1 MPKRY
6 FNWKLAIVLLIGLV
20 VLGATAF
27 GLRRWQRRG
36 RAEEGLELGNKA
48 YSENRWE
55 DAARD
60 LGRYLGVR
68 GDDVTILL
76 KYADAQ
82 LKIRPLKSNN
92 IRQAVTAYRTVL
104 RVNKGN
110 TEAVTQ
116 LTGLYLAM
124 GMPGEAELIA
134 KRYLETKQDPEIRRM
149 LAGALA
155 SQRKFEEA
163 AAELKGIIAENPE
176 QILAY
181 EGLGQLTEQRR
192 SATTSLAGTEPPE
205 HWFNEAVKN
214 NPSSALAYISRAGF
228 YLRTQDKAK
237 ALADLEQ
244 AEKLDIS
251 DPTVRLRLAGMF
263 ITANAL
269 DKAEEHLLAVQ
280 KVAPTEQNLWRMW
293 AQLALQSRSQEKMLT
308 VAETG
313 LKELSSQPW
322 DFMPTAAE
330 LFINCGQLDRA
341 TDCITQLRQKDID
354 PGVVAFLDGLV
365 AEQKGQ
371 PFEAVKCWYR
381 AIQLGNKDPQ
391 VRLAL
396 ASALSRLGDTQSA
409 LRQLRTIVSEN
420 PTSPSLKGH
429 LALARLL
436 ARTGNW
442 DETVE
447 YTRKALQ
454 LSPGNLEAI
463 LLNLQAQMELLAASA
478 ATENAQGWQDI
489 KNQLSALDK
498 AAEGAPDVKLAQF
511 QLAMHQ
517 RSFTEAETLL
527 TQLKQSPNVSVGDS
541 QLRIVMAEADLLIA
555 QEKVDEAISKLNEI
569 VKQFPDSIEPV
580 RVLAILLNQQ
590 KNREKCETTIKDA
603 LARTKQPIVYRELGV
618 MLAELYTLWGQTD
631 KLYPLLNELT
641 QKEPNDI
648 PIKRWLLVCNEV
660 VKDPA
665 RVQQLIDDIK
675 LLEGE
680 EEGWQWRYEQARA
693 WFGAANF
700 KERYPQIISLL
711 QENLLANP
719 DDQSNRLLLAATY
732 ERGGDL
738 QMALSTYRQALDRS
752 PQDLR
757 VIIPTVAALYKAKEY
772 SQAEEILNRA
782 SRAKLS
788 HPQLQRLQ
796 FENYIRRGQLSSASD
811 ILEDIIR
818 NDPNNQAVCLSLA
831 LLKMQQNKFDDASQ
845 LLDKI
850 KIQDPNS
857 LSVKVAQVQLN
868 LQQQKPQEALTL
880 CNEIIANLN
889 NASAY
894 ILRART
900 YAAIGQTDKAMED
913 FQQATTIEP
922 NNVEALVA
930 RSDFYRTTGEHN
942 KAEADIRQAMSLAP
956 NNAQI
961 QKRAA
966 TLLLI
971 SGSPD
976 KIRQA
981 RDILDKGLEANPDNG
996 ELQMLKARLL
1006 LAEGTAPAIE
1016 NAAQV
1021 LQKLT
1026 DTQPKISEAWL
1037 LLGEIALR
1045 QGEQGKAIDIVLRG
1059 LVHKADDKAL
1069 LTLKARAEAA
1079 RSPVL
1084 AIPTLR
1090 MLRDADPNDTDT
1102 AILLANAYV
1111 ATNEPNKAVEL
1122 LNNQL
1127 SVCKNDSI
1135 RRRCRITLAV
1145 ALYKSGNKAETQKE
1159 FDLLFQS
1166 EPNDASPLL
1175 AQAMLLRD
1183 DQLWSQ
1189 LIQNVTDWYQ
1199 KHPKD
1204 TGTPVII
1211 AGELAGVENSEAKKA
1226 AEEILKMILG
1236 KDPNCINAMS
1246 VLGMLLQ
1253 TSGRSEESTQLY
1265 QKILSLQPDNAIA
1278 INNLAW
1284 IMCEEQGKPG
1294 QALELAERGL
1304 KMAPNYIDLIDTRG
1318 VAYYRLGEFNKAIQ
1332 DFTTCIKLYP
1342 AGAPSGAASR
1352 FHLARAIAALR
1363 RMRKSGLGH
1372 TAGAIGEKDK
1382 AIEYLNQALN
1392 SGSQTKGLSPKD
1404 LAEAQRLLEEL
1415 LKEGG

>member
-20 VLGATAF
+20 VLGVTAF

-48 YSENRWE
+48 YGENRWE
-55 DAARD
+55 DAARE
-60 LGRYLGVR
+60 LGRYLGVK
-68 GDDVTILL
+68 GNDVPILL

-82 LKIRPLKSNN
+82 LKIRPLKRNN
-92 IRQAVTAYRTVL
+92 IQQAIGAYRTAL
-104 RVNKGN
+104 RVDKNN
-110 TEAVTQ
+110 SEATKQ
-116 LTGLYLAM
+116 LTGLYLTV
-124 GMPGEAELIA
+124 GMAGEADLIA
-134 KRYLETKQDPEIRRM
+134 RRYLETNQDPEVRRILALA
-149 LAGALA
+149 LAG
-155 SQRKFEEA
+155 QRKFDEA
-163 AAELKGIIAENPE
+163 ATELKSIVAEHPE

-181 EGLGQLTEQRR
+181 EALGQLTEQRR
-192 SATTSLAGTEPPE
+192 ESSPEPPE

-228 YLRTQDKAK
+228 YIRNQDRAK

-244 AEKLDIS
+244 AEKLDLS
-251 DPTVRLRLAGMF
+251 DPAVRLRLAAGF
-263 ITANAL
+263 IYANAL
-269 DKAEEHLLAVQ
+269 DKAEEQLVAVQ

-293 AQLALQSRSQEKMLT
+293 AQLALQSKSQEKMLT

-322 DFMPTAAE
+322 DFMTTAAE
-330 LFINCGQLDRA
+330 LFIHCGQLDRA
-341 TDCITQLRQKDID
+341 TDCITQLRQKDIT
-354 PGVVAFLDGLV
+354 PEAVAFLEGLI
-365 AEQKGQ
+365 ADQRGQ
-371 PFEAVKCWYR
+371 SFEAVRYWYR
-381 AIQLGNKDPQ
+381 AIQLDNKSPKSPR
-391 VRLAL
+391 VRLAM
-396 ASALSRLGDTQSA
+396 AMTLSRLGDTQSA
-409 LRQLRTIVSEN
+409 MRQLRTVVSEN
-420 PTSPSLKGH
+420 PTLLEGH

-442 DETVE
+442 DETVAS
-447 YTRKALQ
+447 TQKTLQ
-454 LSPGNLEAI
+454 LSPGNLEAN

-478 ATENAQGWQDI
+478 ATENAQDWQNI
-489 KNQLSALDK
+489 KNRLSALDK

-511 QLAMHQ
+511 RLAMHQ
-517 RSFTEAETLL
+517 RNFTEAETLL
-527 TQLKQSPNVSVGDS
+527 TQLKQSATTPLAAS
-541 QLRIVMAEADLLIA
+541 QLRIAMAEIDLLIT
-555 QEKVDEAISKLNEI
+555 QEKTDQAISRLNEAINA
-569 VKQFPDSIEPV
+569 FPETVEPA
-580 RVLAILLNQQ
+580 RVLALLLNQQ
-590 KNREKCETTIKDA
+590 GNREKCEATIKDT
-603 LARTKQPIVYRELGV
+603 LARTRQPIVYRELGV

-660 VKDPA
+660 AKDPA
-665 RVQQLIDDIK
+665 KVQQLINDIK
-675 LLEGE
+675 SLEG
-680 EEGWQWRYEQARA
+680 EEGWQWRYEQART

-719 DDQSNRLLLAATY
+719 DDQSSRLLLAVTY

-796 FENYIRRGQLSSASD
+796 FENYLRRGQISPASD
-811 ILEDIIR
+811 ILEDILH

-831 LLKMQQNKFDDASQ
+831 LLQMRQNKFNEASQ
-845 LLDKI
+845 LLDKLRT
-850 KIQDPNS
+850 QDPNS

-868 LQQQKPQEALTL
+868 LQQQKPQEAIRL

-900 YAAIGQTDKAMED
+900 YATLGQTDKAIED
-913 FQQATTIEP
+913 LQRATTIEP
-922 NNVEALVA
+922 NNIEAWVA
-930 RSDFYRTTGEHN
+930 RSDFYYSTGQRD
-942 KAEADIRQAMSLAP
+942 KAEADIQQALSLAP
-956 NNAQI
+956 DNTQVL
-961 QKRAA
+961 KRAA
-966 TLLLI
+966 TLLLL
-971 SGSPD
+971 SSNTD

-981 RDILDKGLEANPDNG
+981 KSLLEKGLESNPDDG
-996 ELQMLKARLL
+996 ELQVLKARSL

-1016 NAAQV
+1016 NAAQI

-1026 DTQPKISEAWL
+1026 DTQPEISEAWL
-1037 LLGEIALR
+1037 LLGEILLR
-1045 QGEQGKAIDIVLRG
+1045 QREPGKAIDIALRG
-1059 LVHKADDKAL
+1059 LVHKANDRAL
-1069 LTLKARAEAA
+1069 LVLKARAEAA

-1090 MLRDADPNDTDT
+1090 VLRDADPNDTDT
-1102 AILLANAYV
+1102 AILLANAYI
-1111 ATNEPNKAVEL
+1111 ATNEPQKAVEL
-1122 LNNQL
+1122 LKNQL
-1127 SVCKNDSI
+1127 SVCKDDSI

-1145 ALYKSGNKAETQKE
+1145 ALYKSGNKPDAQKE
-1159 FDLLFQS
+1159 FDSLIQS
-1166 EPNDASPLL
+1166 APDDASPLL
-1175 AQAMLLRD
+1175 AQTRLLRD

-1204 TGTPVII
+1204 AGTPVII

-1226 AEEILKMILG
+1226 AEEILKMILN
-1236 KDPNCINAMS
+1236 KDPSRTEAMHT
-1246 VLGMLLQ
+1246 LAMLLQ
-1253 TSGRSEESTQLY
+1253 ITDRYEESAQLY
-1265 QKILSLQPDNAIA
+1265 QKILTLQPDNAVA

-1284 IMCEEQGKPG
+1284 IMCEEQGKSR

-1304 KMAPNYIDLIDTRG
+1304 KISPKYIDLIDTRG
-1318 VAYYRLGEFNKAIQ
+1318 VAYYRLGEFDKAVQ

-1342 AGAPSGAASR
+1342 VGAPSGAASR
-1352 FHLARAIAALR
+1352 FHLARAYAAL
-1363 RMRKSGLGH
+1363 K
-1372 TAGAIGEKDK
+1372 EKDK
-1382 AIEYLNQALN
+1382 ALEHLNQILN
-1392 SGSQTKGLSPKD
+1392 SESQTKALSQKD
-1404 LAEAQRLLEEL
+1404 LAEARRLLDEL
-1415 LKEGG
+1415 SKGG

>member
-55 DAARD
+55 DAARE
-60 LGRYLGVR
+60 LGRYLGVK
-68 GDDVTILL
+68 GNDVPNLL

-92 IRQAVTAYRTVL
+92 IRQAITAYRTVL
-104 RVNKGN
+104 RVDKGN

-116 LTGLYLAM
+116 LTRLYLAM
-124 GMPGEAELIA
+124 GMPGETELIA

-163 AAELKGIIAENPE
+163 AAELKGIIADNPE

-228 YLRTQDKAK
+228 YLRTQNKAK

-269 DKAEEHLLAVQ
+269 GKAEEHLLAVQ
-280 KVAPTEQNLWRMW
+280 KVAPTEQNLWQSW
-293 AQLALQSRSQEKMLT
+293 AQLAIQSKSQEKMLS
-308 VAETG
+308 VAETA

-330 LFINCGQLDRA
+330 LFIRSGRLDRA
-341 TDCITQLRQKDID
+341 ADCITQLRQKDIAPD
-354 PGVVAFLDGLV
+354 VVAFLEGLV

-381 AIQLGNKDPQ
+381 AIQLDNKSPR
-391 VRLAL
+391 VRLAM
-396 ASALSRLGDTQSA
+396 AMTLSRLGDTQSA
-409 LRQLRTIVSEN
+409 MRQLRTVVSEN
-420 PTSPSLKGH
+420 PTLLEGH
-429 LALARLL
+429 ITLARLL

-442 DETVE
+442 DETAAS
-447 YTRKALQ
+447 TQKALQ

-463 LLNLQAQMELLAASA
+463 LLNLQAQIELLAASA
-478 ATENAQGWQDI
+478 ATENAQDWQNI

-511 QLAMHQ
+511 RLAMHQ

-541 QLRIVMAEADLLIA
+541 QLRIAMAEADLLIA

-590 KNREKCETTIKDA
+590 KNREKCEATIKDA

-631 KLYPLLNELT
+631 KRYPLLNELT

-675 LLEGE
+675 LLEG

-868 LQQQKPQEALTL
+868 LQQQKPQEAIRL

-900 YAAIGQTDKAMED
+900 YAALGQTDKAMED

-922 NNVEALVA
+922 NNIEVWVA
-930 RSDFYRTTGEHN
+930 RGDFYYSTGQRE
-942 KAEADIRQAMSLAP
+942 KAEADVKQALSLAP
-956 NNAQI
+956 DNTRVL
-961 QKRAA
+961 KRAA
-966 TLLLI
+966 TLLLL
-971 SGSPD
+971 SGNAD
-976 KIRQA
+976 KNRQA
-981 RDILDKGLEANPDNG
+981 RDILNKTIESNPDDG
-996 ELQMLKARLL
+996 ELQVLKARSLL
-1006 LAEGTAPAIE
+1006 IEGTAPAIE

-1026 DTQPKISEAWL
+1026 DTHPKISEVWL

-1059 LVHKADDKAL
+1059 LVHKANDKAL

-1090 MLRDADPNDTDT
+1090 VLRDADPNDTET

-1111 ATNEPNKAVEL
+1111 VTNEPNKAVEL

-1145 ALYKSGNKAETQKE
+1145 ALYKSGNKAEAQKE

-1175 AQAMLLRD
+1175 AQTMLLRD

-1204 TGTPVII
+1204 AGTPVII

-1236 KDPNCINAMS
+1236 KYPNCINAMS

-1284 IMCEEQGKPG
+1284 IMCEEQGKPR

-1304 KMAPNYIDLIDTRG
+1304 KIAPNYIDLIDTRG

-1342 AGAPSGAASR
+1342 VGAPSGTASR
-1352 FHLARAIAALR
+1352 FHLARTIAALR
-1363 RMRKSGLGH
+1363 RMRSLGVKS
-1372 TAGAIGEKDK
+1372 AAAPFGEKDK